1 MEEVVDDLMSALKL
15 RLCKIKR
22 TEKTICLCGFNDD
35 NTWYTN
41 LVFVAFILEINGEN
55 RLIKEK
61 RSRNTTRKNL
71 AASTPSLS
79 NLMVQ

>member
-22 TEKTICLCGFNDD
+22 TEKHCLCGFNND

-55 RLIKEK
+55 RPIKEK
-61 RSRNTTRKNL
+61 RNTMRKNL
-71 AASTPSLS
+71 AVSTPSLS
-79 NLMVQ
+79 NPMV

>member
-15 RLCKIKR
+15 RLGKIKR
-22 TEKTICLCGFNDD
+22 TEKHCLSGFNDD

-55 RLIKEK
+55 RLMKEK

-79 NLMVQ
+79 NLMV